1 MNNNQKKLFNIA
13 CKIEK
18 VLYSQG
24 MSEFYKT
31 TTYSSIIIICLWKKS
46 IGNSLIQELDTIC
59 KKHNNVDVYIFVDND
74 GNLKIK
80 IW

>member
-18 VLYSQG
+18 ILYSQG

-31 TTYSSIIIICLWKKS
+31 TTYSSVFICLWKQQ
-46 IGNSLIQELDTIC
+46 INNYLIQELNTIC
-59 KKHNNVDVYIFVDND
+59 KTHGNIDVSIFVDND

>member
-13 CKIEK
+13 CQIEK
-18 VLYSQG
+18 VLYSTG

-31 TTYSSIIIICLWKKS
+31 ATYSSIIICLWKKS
-46 IGNSLIQELDTIC
+46 IGNYLIQELNTIC

>member
-18 VLYSQG
+18 VLYSMG

-31 TTYSSIIIICLWKKS
+31 TTYSSISICLEKRT
-46 IGNSLIQELDTIC
+46 IGNYLIQELNSIC
-59 KKHNNVDVYIFVDND
+59 EIHENIDMSIFVDND
-74 GNLKIK
+74 NNLKIK

>member
-13 CKIEK
+13 CQIEK
-18 VLYSQG
+18 VLYSTG

-31 TTYSSIIIICLWKKS
+31 TTYSSIIICLWKRTIS
-46 IGNSLIQELDTIC
+46 NSLIQELNTIC
-59 KKHNNVDVYIFVDND
+59 KTHDNIDIAIFVDND